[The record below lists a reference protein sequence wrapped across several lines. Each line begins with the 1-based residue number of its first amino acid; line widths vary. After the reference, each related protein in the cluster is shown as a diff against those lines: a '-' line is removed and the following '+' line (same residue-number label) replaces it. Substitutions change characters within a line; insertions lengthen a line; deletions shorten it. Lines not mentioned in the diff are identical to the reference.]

1 MKFYVSTPIYYV
13 NAKPHIGHA
22 YTTLAAD
29 IISRWRLMRGDD
41 VFFLTG
47 TDEHGAKIEKA
58 AVENGKE
65 PKVFADEVS
74 EEFKRAW
81 GELGILYSDFIRT
94 TEPRHESGVARFMEI
109 LKKNSA
115 LYEADYKGLYCTGC
129 ENFITEKE
137 LVGGKCPNHK
147 KAPDKISER
156 NWFFKLSDYTNEIKE
171 LIERDELKI
180 RPDFA
185 RRETLGL
192 IEQGLEDFSVSRESV
207 WWGIP
212 LPWDKKQTIYV
223 WIDALLNYITAS
235 EWNKCKAPWPADLHI
250 IGKDIIKF
258 HCVYWPAMLLAAGFE
273 LPRQIFAHGYFT
285 IDGQK
290 MSKSLGNVI
299 DPIELVSSF
308 GKDGARYL
316 IISQF
321 PFGQDGD
328 VKAEFFAE
336 QYNASLANGLG
347 NLVSRVSSAF
357 LRTNSKLSKCNDK
370 CEVGHV
376 WSGIEKHYENFA
388 IEEVLKEVW
397 KLIQSSD
404 KIVEQEKIWSLKA
417 GQKEASKI
425 FYLLFENIRHISF
438 MVKPFLP
445 DVSEKIFDILGIS
458 CEGKKFFKEA
468 SVWGA
473 LPEGVRVKKCVP
485 LFPRK

>member
-1 MKFYVSTPIYYV
+1 M
-13 NAKPHIGHA
+13 A
-22 YTTLAAD
+22 
-29 IISRWRLMRGDD
+29 
-41 VFFLTG
+41 
-47 TDEHGAKIEKA
+47 
-58 AVENGKE
+58 
-65 PKVFADEVS
+65 
-74 EEFKRAW
+74 RAT
-81 GELGILYSDFIRT
+81 F
-94 TEPRHESGVARFMEI
+94 
-109 LKKNSA
+109 
-115 LYEADYKGLYCTGC
+115 
-129 ENFITEKE
+129 
-137 LVGGKCPNHK
+137 
-147 KAPDKISER
+147 
-156 NWFFKLSDYTNEIKE
+156 
-171 LIERDELKI
+171 
-180 RPDFA
+180 
-185 RRETLGL
+185 
-192 IEQGLEDFSVSRESV
+192 
-207 WWGIP
+207 
-212 LPWDKKQTIYV
+212 
-223 WIDALLNYITAS
+223 
-235 EWNKCKAPWPADLHI
+235 
-250 IGKDIIKF
+250 
-258 HCVYWPAMLLAAGFE
+258 
-273 LPRQIFAHGYFT
+273 
-285 IDGQK
+285 
-290 MSKSLGNVI
+290 
-299 DPIELVSSF
+299 
-308 GKDGARYL
+308 
-316 IISQF
+316 ISQF